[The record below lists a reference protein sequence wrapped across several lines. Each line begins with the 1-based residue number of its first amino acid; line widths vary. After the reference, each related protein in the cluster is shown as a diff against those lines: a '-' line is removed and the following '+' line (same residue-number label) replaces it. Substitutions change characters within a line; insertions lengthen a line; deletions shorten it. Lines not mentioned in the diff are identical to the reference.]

1 MCRNCTKPK
10 QMLII
15 NHELQE
21 SATFI
26 TPWTALG
33 IGTMLFHCRHAVG
46 SSEGTLGIT
55 GVWA

>member
-1 MCRNCTKPK
+1 
-10 QMLII
+10 MLII
-15 NHELQE
+15 DHELQE

-33 IGTMLFHCRHAVG
+33 IGTVLFHFEHDVG

-55 GVWA
+55 GVWT